1 VVVAVEVVRWRFH
14 RNVRILHEL
23 ESVVVLGSMNNTAK
37 NLIRISGV
45 IVGLG
50 AAAWALR
57 DRLLPSPEIHDEE
70 PPRFRDVSQAAS
82 TKDTLTDI
90 RGVGPATADKLNNAG
105 VTTIAEVAQM
115 GPEDLGSAVGVSAAA
130 AGKWIESAKTLS

>member
-1 VVVAVEVVRWRFH
+1 
-14 RNVRILHEL
+14 
-23 ESVVVLGSMNNTAK
+23 MNNTAK

-57 DRLLPSPEIHDEE
+57 DRLLPSPDIHDEE
-70 PPRFRDVSQAAS
+70 PPRFRDVSQAA

-90 RGVGPATADKLNNAG
+90 KGVGPVTADKLNNAG

-115 GPEDLGSAVGVSAAA
+115 GAEDLGSAVGVSAAA

>member
-1 VVVAVEVVRWRFH
+1 
-14 RNVRILHEL
+14 
-23 ESVVVLGSMNNTAK
+23 MNNTAK

-70 PPRFRDVSQAAS
+70 PPKFRDVSQTAA
-82 TKDTLTDI
+82 TDDVLTDI
-90 RGVGPATADKLNNAG
+90 KGVGPVTAGKLNDAG
-105 VTTIAEVAQM
+105 VTTVSQIAQM
-115 GPEDLGSAVGVSAAA
+115 DPEDLATAVGVSEAA
-130 AGKWIESAKTLS
+130 AGKWIESAKTLR